1 MICAY
6 PCYLVTLQTNEF
18 RIEYLHRN
26 VDELLHDLLDAFGA
40 VLIEGPKWCG
50 KTTTAEQQANSV
62 IKMQAPDMNE
72 EYLVTAETRP
82 SALLQGPVPR
92 LIDEWQDVPK
102 LWDAV
107 RTTIDNRGE
116 PGQFILTGSNS
127 VRREETQH
135 SGNGRITRLKMLPM
149 SLW

>member
-50 KTTTAEQQANSV
+50 KTTTVEQQANSV
-62 IKMQAPDMNE
+62 IKMQDPDMNE

-82 SALLQGPVPR
+82 
-92 LIDEWQDVPK
+92 
-102 LWDAV
+102 
-107 RTTIDNRGE
+107 
-116 PGQFILTGSNS
+116 
-127 VRREETQH
+127 
-135 SGNGRITRLKMLPM
+135 
-149 SLW
+149 

>member
-50 KTTTAEQQANSV
+50 KTTTAEQQTNSV
-62 IKMQAPDMNE
+62 IKMQDPDMNE

-82 SALLQGPVPR
+82 
-92 LIDEWQDVPK
+92 
-102 LWDAV
+102 
-107 RTTIDNRGE
+107 
-116 PGQFILTGSNS
+116 
-127 VRREETQH
+127 
-135 SGNGRITRLKMLPM
+135 
-149 SLW
+149 

>member
-6 PCYLVTLQTNEF
+6 PCYLVTLQTNES

-62 IKMQAPDMNE
+62 IKMQDPDMNE

-82 SALLQGPVPR
+82 
-92 LIDEWQDVPK
+92 
-102 LWDAV
+102 
-107 RTTIDNRGE
+107 
-116 PGQFILTGSNS
+116 
-127 VRREETQH
+127 
-135 SGNGRITRLKMLPM
+135 
-149 SLW
+149 

>member
-50 KTTTAEQQANSV
+50 KTTTAEQHANSV
-62 IKMQAPDMNE
+62 IKMQDPDMNE

-82 SALLQGPVPR
+82 
-92 LIDEWQDVPK
+92 
-102 LWDAV
+102 
-107 RTTIDNRGE
+107 
-116 PGQFILTGSNS
+116 
-127 VRREETQH
+127 
-135 SGNGRITRLKMLPM
+135 
-149 SLW
+149 